1 MIHGDAGLSQNIE
14 STTAPPRPSEEP
26 IAIVGMSCRL
36 PGARDLDAFWQLL
49 CNGQD
54 ATREAPPGRFPL
66 QPSVA
71 ASPVARGQCAT
82 SRGGFLEEEDVHGL
96 DTLFFGISSRE
107 AERMDPQQRLLLEL
121 AYHAVED
128 AGISVDSL
136 LGSQTGVYVGV
147 CYNEYSDLAIQD
159 PVDFDLYKVVGTS
172 RGVIAGRLSY
182 TLGLCG
188 PSLSIDTACSSSLVA
203 LHLACQSLRRR
214 ECKLALCAG
223 ANLIL
228 HPVTTIGFSQAGM
241 IAPDGRCKSFSAAAN
256 GFVRSDGLGAI
267 VLKPLAEA
275 QRDGDRIYAVVRGS
289 AVNSDGRTNGLLI
302 TPSQPGQVALLQAAY
317 SAAGVPPASVSY
329 VEAHG
334 TGTPVGDP
342 VEAGALGAVL
352 GPGRDPAAP
361 CRLGSVKSNIGHT
374 EAAAGIAGIIK
385 TALCLYHRRL
395 VPSLHCQQPN
405 PAIDW
410 ERLRLTMQR
419 KLEPW
424 PSAESGPRVAGVSAF
439 GIGGTNAHAV
449 LVEAPG
455 QPPVPPAHRAA
466 PYLLLLSAMSKD
478 ALRELA
484 GCYRARLLRCA
495 EDELFALCASAG
507 RRRAHHAERLSAVG
521 SSPQELA
528 ARLEEFLTG
537 QQTQLSYRGRAAA
550 ERPQIAFLFSGQGSQ
565 WFGMAR
571 SLLAQEPIFRAAI
584 LACDQALRRHG
595 FSELLPTLKADGP
608 DVLDRIDTVQPVL
621 FAIQVALAALWRSLG
636 IQPDVVIG
644 HSMGEVAAAC
654 VAQALSLED
663 AALVICTRS
672 RLLLSQRG
680 QGAMAAVEL
689 SVEQTEHA
697 LQDFAGQLSV
707 AVSSSPTS
715 TVVSGDGAAIDELLR
730 RMEARG
736 VFCRLIKVDVASHSP
751 QMDPLLPSL
760 QEALAGLAPRAAQ
773 VPMLSTVLARPVQG
787 GELTAGYW
795 SANLRQPVLMAAAVT
810 QLAANG
816 IRCFIELSPHPLL
829 ANAVAQCLSAAG
841 RPGLILPSLRRERPE
856 LDELLGSLGALYCH
870 GISEMIPRLYPELLP
885 YVPLPSYP
893 FQHEHISRAVA
904 PSSSRR
910 PALAHS
916 ADHPLLGTPVSLAPL
931 PEVRLWQLDADH
943 PLQGSFAD
951 HKVLD
956 EIVMPGAA
964 IADLALASA
973 AEALEC
979 WPPSMA
985 QLEFKTALIL
995 PAARPPRLQIAIT
1008 RAKDQPRSVIF
1019 QLYSAVGPAADW
1031 TLHARAELSDV
1042 SDEPPVL
1049 PAAAELSA
1057 LQASFGAVGG
1067 SGGESGATH
1076 YEAMARAGISYGPGY
1091 RGIEKLWRTRSAA
1104 LACLT
1109 QLPAAGAHRINPGL
1123 LDSCLQLLVAA
1134 AAYGGS
1140 ASGPFLP
1147 LGIQQLRV
1155 FGSPAA
1161 GRWAY
1166 AELYE
1171 AAADAP
1177 GDHRGDV
1184 RLLGEAGQVLVEL
1197 RGVHIRQLARRRPD
1211 SVIHFFAPGWR
1222 ATQPAVEKSRP
1233 PAGGRWIIMSDAGG
1247 VGTAL
1252 AEQLRQRGAACAQVV
1267 AAAADSGEFQLASDG
1282 LCAID
1287 MSNPA
1292 NLARLL
1298 AELDAPDQPL
1308 RGVIHLHSLDLPPEQ
1323 TRLDL
1328 AAAPD
1333 LAPCRSALQ
1342 LIQALVSAEPGR
1354 APPQL
1359 FLVTRGAQ
1367 STHAAE
1373 SAEPVQALL
1382 WGFGAALTH
1391 EHPGLVVRRIDL
1403 ERGGAAT
1410 AAHQLAQEILAPD
1423 AEREL
1428 ALRGETRL
1436 GMRLVQLDLPPA
1448 GPEPLNAEATYL
1460 ITGGLGG
1467 LGLTTARWLVDQG
1480 ARHLLLLGRSAPS
1493 AEAEQ
1498 SVQELRARGVQ
1509 VRTAQADV
1517 ADEDDV
1523 RRALAGLQ
1531 EGPHPL
1537 RGIIHAAA
1545 VLADSTLIH
1554 LTEAQLKTVLAA
1566 KAVGALH
1573 LHRLTAELPLDF
1585 FILFSSVTSVLGGPG
1600 QASYAAANALLDALA
1615 QHRRAHGLPGL
1626 SVNWGAWAQVGLAA
1640 RQNVLDRLEARGVLA
1655 MQPADAIAPL
1665 GGWMHSGRAQVA
1677 VCALDVERW
1686 LTAVPGASSARLW
1699 SELRPQ
1705 SAESGIATEPA
1716 TLQARLQILRAPTA
1730 ERRAVTESVIR
1741 KSLAMVLKIGA
1752 SRLREIEADLPLV
1765 RIGLDS
1771 LMALELRNLLEASVG
1786 VTAPLALILHAG
1798 TSIARLADHLLGELP
1813 ESEAEDVEDQW
1824 EEGSV

>member
-1 MIHGDAGLSQNIE
+1 
-14 STTAPPRPSEEP
+14 
-26 IAIVGMSCRL
+26 
-36 PGARDLDAFWQLL
+36 
-49 CNGQD
+49 
-54 ATREAPPGRFPL
+54 
-66 QPSVA
+66 
-71 ASPVARGQCAT
+71 
-82 SRGGFLEEEDVHGL
+82 
-96 DTLFFGISSRE
+96 
-107 AERMDPQQRLLLEL
+107 MDPQQRLLLEL

-159 PVDFDLYKVVGTS
+159 PADFDLYKVVGTS

-203 LHLACQSLRRR
+203 MHLACQSLRRR

-223 ANLIL
+223 VNLIL

-275 QRDGDRIYAVVRGS
+275 QRDGDRIYAVVLGS

-302 TPSQPGQVALLQAAY
+302 TPSQSGQVALLQAAY

-352 GPGRDPAAP
+352 SPGRDPAAP

-419 KLEPW
+419 QLEPW
-424 PSAESGPRVAGVSAF
+424 PSPESGPRVAGVSAF

-455 QPPVPPAHRAA
+455 QSPAPPSHRPA

-484 GCYRARLLRCA
+484 AGYRARLLRCA

-507 RRRAHHAERLSAVG
+507 LRRAHHAERLSVVG
-521 SSPQELA
+521 SSPQELD
-528 ARLEEFLTG
+528 ARLEEFLAG

-571 SLLAQEPIFRAAI
+571 SLLAQEPVFRAAI
-584 LACDQALRRHG
+584 LACDKALRRHG

-608 DVLDRIDTVQPVL
+608 DVLDHIDTVQPVL
-621 FAIQVALAALWRSLG
+621 FAIQVALAALWGSLG

-672 RLLLSQRG
+672 RLLLRQRG

-689 SVEQTEHA
+689 SVEQTERA

-715 TVVSGDGAAIDELLR
+715 TVVSGDCAAVDELVR

-751 QMDPLLPSL
+751 QMDALLPSL

-795 SANLRQPVLMAAAVT
+795 SANLRQPVRMAAAVT
-810 QLAANG
+810 QLAATG
-816 IRCFIELSPHPLL
+816 VRCFIELSPHPLL
-829 ANAVAQCLSAAG
+829 ASAVAQCLSAAG

-870 GISEMIPRLYPELLP
+870 GISAMIPRLYPELLP
-885 YVPLPSYP
+885 YAPLPSYP
-893 FQHEHISRAVA
+893 FQHEHISRVVA

-910 PALAHS
+910 PALAHA

-973 AEALEC
+973 AEVLEG
-979 WPPSMA
+979 WPPAMA

-995 PAARPPRLQIAIT
+995 PAARPPRLQIAVT
-1008 RAKDQPRSVIF
+1008 RAAQDQPRSVSF
-1019 QLYSAVGPAADW
+1019 QLYSAAGPAADW
-1031 TLHARAELSDV
+1031 TLHARAELSD
-1042 SDEPPVL
+1042 EPSVA
-1049 PAAAELSA
+1049 PAAAALPA

-1067 SGGESGATH
+1067 SGGEAGAAH

-1104 LACLT
+1104 LARLT
-1109 QLPAAGAHRINPGL
+1109 ELPAAGAHRINPGL

-1134 AAYGGS
+1134 AAYGGG

-1155 FGSPAA
+1155 FGNPAA
-1161 GRWAY
+1161 GRWAH

-1171 AAADAP
+1171 VAGAAP
-1177 GDHRGDV
+1177 GDHHGDV
-1184 RLLGEAGQVLVEL
+1184 RLLGETGQVLVEL

-1211 SVIHFFAPGWR
+1211 SVIHFFAPSWR
-1222 ATQPAVEKSRP
+1222 IIQPPVEKSRP
-1233 PAGGRWIIMSDAGG
+1233 PAGGRWIILSDAGA
-1247 VGTAL
+1247 VGSEL
-1252 AEQLRQRGAACAQVV
+1252 AQQLRQRGAACTQVV
-1267 AAAADSGEFQLASDG
+1267 AAAAGSGEFQLAGDG
-1282 LCAID
+1282 SCAID
-1287 MSNPA
+1287 LSSPA
-1292 NLARLL
+1292 SLSRLL
-1298 AELDAPDQPL
+1298 SELDAPDQPL
-1308 RGVIHLHSLDLPPEQ
+1308 RGVIHLHSLDLPPGQ

-1342 LIQALVSAEPGR
+1342 LIQALVTAESGR

-1382 WGFGAALTH
+1382 WGIGAALAH

-1410 AAHQLAQEILAPD
+1410 AARQLAQEILAPD

-1436 GMRLVQLDLPPA
+1436 GMRLGQLDLPPA

-1498 SVQELRARGVQ
+1498 AVQELRARGVQ
-1509 VRTAQADV
+1509 VRTVQADV

-1523 RRALAGLQ
+1523 RRALAGLPG
-1531 EGPHPL
+1531 GPHPL
-1537 RGIIHAAA
+1537 RGVIHAAA

-1640 RQNVLDRLEARGVLA
+1640 RNNVLDRLEARGVLA
-1655 MQPADAIAPL
+1655 MEPADAIAPL
-1665 GGWMHSGRAQVA
+1665 GRWMQSGRAQVA

-1686 LTAVPGASSARLW
+1686 LAAVPGPSSARLW
-1699 SELRPQ
+1699 SELRPRP
-1705 SAESGIATEPA
+1705 AESGIATEPT
-1716 TLQARLQILRAPTA
+1716 TLQARLQILRAPAA
-1730 ERRAVTESVIR
+1730 ERGGVTESVLR

-1786 VTAPLALILHAG
+1786 VTVPLALILHAG

-1813 ESEAEDVEDQW
+1813 ESESEDVEDQW